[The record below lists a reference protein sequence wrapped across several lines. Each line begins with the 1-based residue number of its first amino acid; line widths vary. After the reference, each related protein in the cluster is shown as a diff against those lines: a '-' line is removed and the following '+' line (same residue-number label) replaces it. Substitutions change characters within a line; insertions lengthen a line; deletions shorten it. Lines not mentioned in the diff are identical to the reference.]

1 MDQNKKIHWI
11 IAASTFVISFLV
23 YLKTI
28 APTTSFWDCGEFIAC
43 SYILG
48 VPHPPG
54 APFYLLLGR
63 IFTMLPIAAD
73 IGLRVNLVS
82 ALTSAITVMLT
93 YLIIVRLVKIWRGNP
108 KSFED
113 QFILYA
119 SGFIGAMAFAFT
131 DTFWFNAVEAEVY
144 AISMFFTAIIVWLIL
159 VWMEKSDT
167 PGSEKYL
174 LLIVYSIGLA
184 IGVHLLNILALPAI
198 ALIVYFKERENKV
211 NIFTTK
217 SILVLLA
224 ATGGIMIVI
233 YKGVVQGVPQL
244 TKAFGL
250 LSFPVI
256 VVAVLIGVYYAIK
269 NGRRLLSIG
278 LASLL
283 LVLIAYSTY
292 TMIYIRSGQNPAI
305 DENNPENAKNLV
317 AYLNREQ
324 YGQWS
329 TFPRRFP
336 GIPLQYQYEQQNP
349 NGNYATYQFSK
360 QMDFMWKYQ
369 ISKMYLRYFFWQFVG
384 KGTTLGKDGYIIE
397 IFSVKGLMGLPFL
410 IGLIGMV
417 HHFYRDWRR
426 GLSVL
431 ALLILT
437 GVAIVIYLNQ
447 EDPQPRE
454 RDYVYVGSYFAFAL
468 WVGMGITAILE
479 WIADA
484 FRNNIKRRRLLF
496 GVVTISMLVIV
507 PINLLAHNYHTHDRT
522 GNYVAYD
529 YSYNLLHTCE
539 KDAIVFTNGD
549 NDTFP
554 LWFLQNVYGIR
565 QDVRVVNLSL
575 LNTPWYIKQ
584 LKYEEPRVPI
594 SMSDKEIEALEPRAW
609 EKQTISIPVPRY
621 AQEEAM
627 KDLGERRDLLGED
640 AEGVSE
646 ITFEMGPTLYGRGI
660 RVQDW
665 MVLNIIHSNKWRRPV
680 YFAVT
685 VSNDNK
691 CNLHKYLRMDG
702 LDFKL
707 VTYPGENISK
717 EHLKR
722 NLFKVFQYRGLND
735 PNVYYNDNIRGLLQ
749 NYRAAFLRLTRE
761 YALEGKYD
769 EMAEILDKMEEVLP
783 EEVIP
788 IEHDQIVMQI
798 GQMYNMAKRPEEFI
812 TRLERVIDR
821 SPNNAE
827 AYGWLVAMYTRENQ
841 KQKAVHVLQT
851 WLERHP
857 DDKQAMSRLSALQ
870 KEIEKDSSTTID
882 SLSQE
887 SKDDG

>member
-468 WVGMGITAILE
+468 WVGMGITAVLE

-812 TRLERVIDR
+812 TRLERVIER

-841 KQKAVHVLQT
+841 KQKAVQVLQT

-887 SKDDG
+887 SKEDG

>member
-1 MDQNKKIHWI
+1 MDREKKIHWI
-11 IAASTFVISFLV
+11 VAASTFVISFLV
-23 YLKTI
+23 YLRTI

-63 IFTMLPIAAD
+63 IFTMLPLAAD
-73 IGLRVNLVS
+73 IGLRVNIVS

-93 YLIIVRLVKIWRGNP
+93 YLIIVRLIKIWRGNP
-108 KSFED
+108 KSIED
-113 QFILYA
+113 EIILYV
-119 SGFIGAMAFAFT
+119 SGFIGAIAFAFT

-144 AISMFFTAIIVWLIL
+144 AISMFFTAIVVWLIL
-159 VWMEKSDT
+159 VWMEKSES

-174 LLIVYSIGLA
+174 LLIAYAVGLA
-184 IGVHLLNILALPAI
+184 IGVHLLNILALPAV
-198 ALIVYFKERENKV
+198 AMIVYFKDRERKGKG
-211 NIFTTK
+211 FTWK
-217 SILVLLA
+217 SILVFLA

-233 YKGVVQGVPQL
+233 YKGVVQGIPQI
-244 TKAFGL
+244 TNAFGL
-250 LSFPVI
+250 WSFPV
-256 VVAVLIGVYYAIK
+256 VLAACLIGTYYAIK
-269 NGRRLLSIG
+269 SGQRLVSIC

-283 LVLIAYSTY
+283 LILVGYSTY
-292 TMIYIRSGQNPAI
+292 TMIYIRSGLNPAI
-305 DENNPENAKNLV
+305 DENNPENTKNLV
-317 AYLNREQ
+317 SYLNREQ

-336 GIPLQYQYEQQNP
+336 GIPLEYQYKQQNP
-349 NGNYATYQFSK
+349 HGNYKTYQFGK
-360 QMDFMWKYQ
+360 QMNFMWNYQ

-384 KGTTLGKDGYIIE
+384 KGTTLGQDGYIKE
-397 IFSVKGLMGLPFL
+397 IFSVRGLLGLPFL
-410 IGLIGMV
+410 FGLIGMV

-431 ALLILT
+431 ALLIMT

-454 RDYVYVGSYFAFAL
+454 RDYVYVGSYFAFVM
-468 WVGMGITAILE
+468 WVGMGVTAILE

-484 FRNNIKRRRLLF
+484 FRDNKSRQRLLF
-496 GVVTISMLVIV
+496 AVISVAMLIIV
-507 PINLLAHNYHTHDRT
+507 PINLFAHNFHSHDRT

-529 YSYNLLHTCE
+529 YSYNLLQTCE
-539 KDAIVFTNGD
+539 KDAVIFTNGD

-554 LWFLQNVYGIR
+554 LWFLQFVYGIR
-565 QDVRVVNLSL
+565 TDVRVVNLSL

-584 LKYEEPRVPI
+584 LKHEEPRVPI
-594 SMSDKEIEALEPRAW
+594 SLSDQEIAILEPKPWA
-609 EKQTISIPVPRY
+609 KQKIRIPVPRY

-627 KDLGERRDLLGED
+627 KDLGERRELLGKD
-640 AEGVSE
+640 VEGVSE
-646 ITFEMGPTLYGRGI
+646 ITFELGPTLYGRGI
-660 RVQDW
+660 RVQDL
-665 MVLNIIHSNKWRRPV
+665 MVLNIIYANQWRRPI

-707 VTYPGENISK
+707 VTYPGENISVERIRK
-717 EHLKR
+717 
-722 NLFKVFQYRGLND
+722 NLFDVFQYRGLND
-735 PNVYYNDNIRGLLQ
+735 PDVYFNDNIRGLLQ

-761 YALEGKYD
+761 YALAGQYD
-769 EMAEILDKMEEVLP
+769 EMAEVLDKMEEVIP

-812 TRLERVIDR
+812 KRLERIIER
-821 SPNNAE
+821 SPDNAQ

-841 KQKAVHVLQT
+841 KQKAIEILDD
-851 WLERHP
+851 WLKRHP
-857 DDKQAMSRLSALQ
+857 DDKEAVSRLSQLQ
-870 KEIEKDSSTTID
+870 QDK
-882 SLSQE
+882 
-887 SKDDG
+887 